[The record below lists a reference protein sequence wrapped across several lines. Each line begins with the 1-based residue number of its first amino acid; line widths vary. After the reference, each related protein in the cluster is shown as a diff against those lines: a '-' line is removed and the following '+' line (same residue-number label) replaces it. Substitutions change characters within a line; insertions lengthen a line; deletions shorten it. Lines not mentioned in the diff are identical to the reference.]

1 MSQKCLIAHI
11 KRLKSNVLTDHRNI
25 YKKCRVCMK

>member
-1 MSQKCLIAHI
+1 MPQKCLRAHL

-25 YKKCRVCMK
+25 YKNVECV